1 MIKADGLVKTF
12 GSRMAVDGISFR
24 VEPGEV
30 LGFLGPNGAGKTT
43 TMRMLAGFVPPTAG
57 RAEICGFDIGDQ
69 PVAAKQKLGYLPE
82 GAPSYAEMTP
92 GDFLAFIGRVRGLT
106 GTGFDR
112 RLADVVDRLQLGS
125 VLQQPIE
132 TLSKGFR
139 RRVGLAQAIL
149 HDPPVLILDE
159 PTDGLDPN
167 QKHEVRELIQTM
179 APGKVIVISTH
190 ILEEVDAVCTRAI
203 IIANGRIVADEE
215 PATLIHRS
223 RYHNAVTVRL
233 EHSADLAAVAA
244 DLRAIPGVREAEVD
258 GHEFSVTAFP
268 RDGASVLTSISSLA
282 AERRWPVEHLRLE
295 AGRLDE
301 VFRAITTGPGTTGPG
316 ATGGGATGGG
326 RSGAGAAGAH

>member
-1 MIKADGLVKTF
+1 MIRAEGLVKTF
-12 GSRMAVDGISFR
+12 GSRRAVDGITFS
-24 VEPGEV
+24 VQPGEV

-57 RAEICGFDIGDQ
+57 RAEICGFDIGEQ
-69 PVAAKQKLGYLPE
+69 PVAAKQKVGYLPE
-82 GAPSYAEMTP
+82 GAPSYGEMTTR
-92 GDFLAFIGRVRGLT
+92 DFLTFIGRVRGLAASDFT
-106 GTGFDR
+106 R
-112 RLADVVDRLQLGS
+112 RLSDVVDRLQLGG

-203 IIANGRIVADEE
+203 IIASGRIVADEE

-223 RYHNAVTVRL
+223 RYHNAVTIRL
-233 EHSADLAAVAA
+233 DRTADLPAVAA
-244 DLRAIPGVREAEVD
+244 DLQAIPDVREVEIDEHDHA
-258 GHEFSVTAFP
+258 VTAFP
-268 RDGASVLTSISSLA
+268 RGGASVLTTISSLA
-282 AERRWPVEHLRLE
+282 TERRWPVEQLRLE

-301 VFRAITTGPGTTGPG
+301 VFRAITTAGD
-316 ATGGGATGGG
+316 
-326 RSGAGAAGAH
+326 RSQWP